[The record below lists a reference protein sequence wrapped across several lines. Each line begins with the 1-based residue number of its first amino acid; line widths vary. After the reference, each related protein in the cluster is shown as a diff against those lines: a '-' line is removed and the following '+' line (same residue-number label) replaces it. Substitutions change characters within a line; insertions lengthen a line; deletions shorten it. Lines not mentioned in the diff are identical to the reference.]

1 MNNTLIAVTE
11 SNVTTMSSREIAE
24 LTGKQHSHVMRDCR
38 VLIEQLSVDPN
49 LDWHC
54 KSSTYED
61 SQGKCRDMYV
71 LDKNT
76 TIVLISGY
84 DAVLRMRIIKR
95 WQELE
100 SQQPQFRIPKTLS
113 EALQLAADQ
122 AKQIEYQNEQIEVM
136 TPKAEYYDQLIGSDE
151 LCDGEIAA
159 KTLRTSRNRLYTF
172 LKQRGVITNSNLPMQ
187 LYIDKDYMRIKNT
200 PYNDVFGNP
209 KMSCK
214 IMFTQKGI
222 QYIRMMLNELL
233 VNVEHQVAA

>member
-1 MNNTLIAVTE
+1 MNTNSIAATE
-11 SNVTTMSSREIAE
+11 STVTTMTSREIAE
-24 LTGKQHSHVMRDCR
+24 LTGKRHDHVLRDIR
-38 VLIEQLSVDPN
+38 NMVEQLSADPN
-49 LDWHC
+49 LGWHC
-54 KSSTYED
+54 KSITYED
-61 SQGKCRDMYV
+61 AQGKPRDMYV

-84 DAVLRMRIIKR
+84 DVVLRMRIVNR

-100 SQQPQFRIPKTLS
+100 SQQSQFRIPKTLS

-136 TPKAEYYDQLIGSDE
+136 TPKAEYYDQLLGSDE
-151 LCDGEIAA
+151 LCDGEMAA
-159 KTLRTSRNRLYTF
+159 KTLRTSRNKLYSF
-172 LKQRGVITNSNLPMQ
+172 LKQRGVITKSNLPMP

-222 QYIRMMLNELL
+222 QYIRMMFNELM
-233 VNVEHQVAA
+233 VNVEHQVTA